1 MTRPSTPRRRKPP
14 SSNAVPSALFVPVG
28 VADRNASYRQASDE
42 EILASA
48 RALLARRVRR
58 GVSFGSPRV
67 VKEYLLHKYAPLDY
81 EVFVMMALDNRHRLI
96 EIVEL
101 FRGTIDGSACY
112 PREVVKEALKHQAA
126 CVVFVHNHPSGQ
138 GTPSQADELITK
150 RLSDALALLDI
161 RCLDHLIVTA
171 DEVVSFA
178 ELGLI

>member
-1 MTRPSTPRRRKPP
+1 MTHPSTPRRRKPP

-42 EILASA
+42 EILATA

-112 PREVVKEALKHQAA
+112 PARSSRK
-126 CVVFVHNHPSGQ
+126 PSNTRPRVWCLCTT
-138 GTPSQADELITK
+138 TPVARAPKPS
-150 RLSDALALLDI
+150 R
-161 RCLDHLIVTA
+161 
-171 DEVVSFA
+171 
-178 ELGLI
+178 